1 MYGLMCAPPPSI
13 KHTKSSHDVPCILH
27 IHICILTDA
36 RVTLWLFNARE
47 KRRGAD
53 VAPVL
58 FEKAIKALLLAH
70 TGAQTQNIYNDYLTL
85 ILVVNCLKYTA

>member
-1 MYGLMCAPPPSI
+1 MM
-13 KHTKSSHDVPCILH
+13 CILH
-27 IHICILTDA
+27 IHIICILTDA

-70 TGAQTQNIYNDYLTL
+70 TGAHRHKIYIIMIT
-85 ILVVNCLKYTA
+85 

>member
-1 MYGLMCAPPPSI
+1 MR
-13 KHTKSSHDVPCILH
+13 
-27 IHICILTDA
+27 ILTDA
-36 RVTLWLFNARE
+36 RVTLWLFNAME

-70 TGAQTQNIYNDYLTL
+70 RRTDT
-85 ILVVNCLKYTA
+85 KYI